1 MALISRYP
9 SHNRARPPLAPSVS
23 HGRGRTRF
31 LDDSAKYILQPDADF
46 DRPYLAIPGTPRAFV
61 WPLGVEG
68 FELAG
73 NTQLGIHRYLGELE
87 LDVSL
92 VHKNETHIRL
102 SGVFPGWTSVENM
115 NALRGIYDADTP
127 ERGKIL
133 HLPGILP
140 ELQYVV
146 GENFTFTHADDDRT
160 QDIAYNISF
169 VKTGSRPYKKGERP
183 KKPPPVGKRP
193 RKNAR
198 RFFRVNSKHRS
209 LRNIAFKLFHDSRR
223 WPELYVKNSRF
234 YTKHKI
240 PTHKI
245 PDYKL
250 PLGFRVYY

>member
-1 MALISRYP
+1 MALIDKYP
-9 SHNRARPPLAPSVS
+9 SSNKARPPLAPSVS
-23 HGRGRTRF
+23 HGQGRTRF
-31 LDDSAKYILQPDADF
+31 LEDSAKYVLQPDADF
-46 DRPYLAIPGTPRAFV
+46 DRPYLAIPSTVRAFV

-68 FELAG
+68 FEITG
-73 NTQLGIHRYLGELE
+73 NSQLGIHKYLGELE

-92 VHKNETHIRL
+92 VHKDEFHIRL

-115 NALRGIYDADTP
+115 NALRAIYDADTP

-146 GENFTFTHADDDRT
+146 GENFTFNHPDDDRT
-160 QDIAYNISF
+160 QDITYAISF

-183 KKPPPVGKRP
+183 NKPAPVRQTPKRS
-193 RKNAR
+193 AR

-209 LRNIAFKLFHDSRR
+209 LRNIAYLIYHDSRR
-223 WPELYVKNSRF
+223 WTGLFTKNHTF
-234 YTKHKI
+234 YDKNNIPAHKV
-240 PTHKI
+240 

-250 PLGFRVYY
+250 PLGFKVYY